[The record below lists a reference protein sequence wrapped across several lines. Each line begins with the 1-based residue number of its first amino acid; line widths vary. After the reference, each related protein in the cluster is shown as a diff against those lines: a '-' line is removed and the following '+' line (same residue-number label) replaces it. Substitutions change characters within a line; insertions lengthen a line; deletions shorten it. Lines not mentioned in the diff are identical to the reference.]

1 MTRTENMLAA
11 RRPPAAAALRAAPG
25 LRAAAALLACAGLLT
40 PALAQDAV
48 DPAAAKAEGKVVW
61 YTSTPIDE
69 AQKIADLFHRE
80 TGIPV
85 ELFRSGGSQI
95 LSRFQQEIAA
105 GRVAVD
111 VLTHS
116 DPAAARAMAKKGLFV
131 PFRPKNFDHIPDA
144 AKAADGSFVGQ
155 RLNMMT
161 HYVRTDKIA
170 PADEPKTWDD
180 LTAPKYKGKLAMADP
195 SFTSLQVSVVA
206 MMSKL
211 RGWGFYEKLRQND
224 VMIVPGNQQV
234 ADLIKRGER
243 LLAVGALD
251 SYAAD
256 LKTAGHPIKTLYP
269 ADGVFVIPSPT
280 SVVKGSAHPNAAR
293 LLAQFMIGDEVQT
306 LFPADGGY
314 SVRVDIQ
321 APQGSPDLKSLNIM
335 AVDDDYVEKEG
346 ARIKKQ
352 FNEIFQ

>member
-1 MTRTENMLAA
+1 MRAPD
-11 RRPPAAAALRAAPG
+11 RRL
-25 LRAAAALLACAGLLT
+25 AAAALLAAAGFLT
-40 PALAQDAV
+40 PALAPTPAMAQDV
-48 DPAAAKAEGKVVW
+48 PDLAAAKAEGKVVW
-61 YTSTPIDE
+61 YTSTPIEE
-69 AQKIADLFHRE
+69 AQKIAALFRTE
-80 TGIPV
+80 TGIAV

-95 LSRFQQEIAA
+95 LSRFQQEIGA

-131 PFRPKNFDHIPDA
+131 PLRPRNFDRVPDA
-144 AKAADGSFVGQ
+144 AKAADGSFIGQ

-161 HYVRTDKIA
+161 HYLRTDKVA

-180 LTAPKYKGKLAMADP
+180 LTAPKYKGRLAMADP
-195 SFTSLQVSVVA
+195 SFTSLQVSVVG

-211 RGWGFYEKLRQND
+211 RGWGFYEKLRLND

-234 ADLIKRGER
+234 SDLLKRSER
-243 LLAVGALD
+243 LIAVGALD

-256 LKTAGHPIKTLYP
+256 LKAAGHPIKTLYP
-269 ADGVFVIPSPT
+269 PDGVFVIPSPT
-280 SVVKGSAHPNAAR
+280 AVVKGSPNPNAAK
-293 LLAQFMIGDEVQT
+293 LFAQFMIGDEVQS

-314 SVRVDIQ
+314 SARIDIK
-321 APQGSPDLKSLNIM
+321 APEGSPGLKSLNII
-335 AVDDDYVEKEG
+335 AVDDDYVEREG
-346 ARIKKQ
+346 ARIKKR

>member
-1 MTRTENMLAA
+1 MLALTRSLVA
-11 RRPPAAAALRAAPG
+11 GLAL
-25 LRAAAALLACAGLLT
+25 AGLLT
-40 PALAQDAV
+40 PAAAQDAV
-48 DPAAAKAEGKVVW
+48 DIAKAKAEGKVVW
-61 YTSTPIDE
+61 YTSTPIEE
-69 AQKIADLFHRE
+69 AQKIAELFRAQ
-80 TGIPV
+80 TGIAV

-95 LSRFQQEIAA
+95 LSRFQQEINA

-131 PFRPKNFDHIPDA
+131 PFRPRNFENIPDA
-144 AKAADGSFVGQ
+144 AKAADGSFIGQ

-161 HYVRTDKIA
+161 HYLRTDKVA

-180 LTAPKYKGKLAMADP
+180 LTGPKYKGMLAMADP
-195 SFTSLQVSVVA
+195 SFTSLQVSVVG

-234 ADLIKRGER
+234 ADLVKRGER
-243 LLAVGALD
+243 VIAVGALD

-256 LKTAGHPIKTLYP
+256 LKTAGHPIRTLYP
-269 ADGVFVIPSPT
+269 SDGVFVIPSPT
-280 SVVKGSAHPNAAR
+280 AVVKGSPDPNAAR
-293 LLAQFMIGDEVQT
+293 LFAQFMIGDEVQN

-314 SVRVDIQ
+314 SARIDMR
-321 APQGSPDLKSLNIM
+321 APQGSPDLNSLNII
-335 AVDDDYVEKEG
+335 AVDDDYVEREG
-346 ARIKKQ
+346 ARIKKR

>member
-1 MTRTENMLAA
+1 MGNMLVPARMLAA
-11 RRPPAAAALRAAPG
+11 AVLFATVP
-25 LRAAAALLACAGLLT
+25 LAVAGL
-40 PALAQDAV
+40 PAPAWAQDAV
-48 DPAAAKAEGKVVW
+48 DVAKAKAEGRVVW
-61 YTSTPIDE
+61 YTSTPVEE
-69 AQKIADLFHRE
+69 AQKIADLFRAQ
-80 TGIPV
+80 TGITV

-95 LSRFQQEIAA
+95 LSRFQQEINA

-131 PFRPKNFDHIPDA
+131 PFRPRNFENIPDA
-144 AKAADGSFVGQ
+144 AKAADGSFIGQ

-161 HYVRTDKIA
+161 HYLRTDKVA

-180 LTAPKYKGKLAMADP
+180 LTAPRYKGKLAMADP
-195 SFTSLQVSVVA
+195 SFTSLQVSVVG
-206 MMSKL
+206 MMSKQ

-234 ADLIKRGER
+234 SDLIKRGER
-243 LLAVGALD
+243 LIAVGALD

-256 LKTAGHPIKTLYP
+256 LKAAGHPIKTLYP
-269 ADGVFVIPSPT
+269 SDGVFVIPSPT
-280 SVVKGSAHPNAAR
+280 SVVKGSPAPAAAK
-293 LLAQFMIGDEVQT
+293 LLAQFMISDEVQSI
-306 LFPADGGY
+306 FPADGGY
-314 SVRVDIQ
+314 SARIDIA
-321 APQGSPDLKSLNIM
+321 APAGSPDLKSLNIV
-335 AVDDDYVEKEG
+335 AVDDDYIEREG

>member
-1 MTRTENMLAA
+1 MVGLKRTLVAGLA
-11 RRPPAAAALRAAPG
+11 L
-25 LRAAAALLACAGLLT
+25 AGLLT
-40 PALAQDAV
+40 SASAQDAV
-48 DPAAAKAEGKVVW
+48 DAVKAKAEGKVVW
-61 YTSTPIDE
+61 YTSTPVEE
-69 AQKIADLFHRE
+69 AQKIADLFRMQ
-80 TGIPV
+80 TGITV

-105 GRVAVD
+105 GRVAAD

-131 PFRPKNFDHIPDA
+131 PFRPKNFENIPDA

-161 HYVRTDKIA
+161 HYLRTDKVA

-195 SFTSLQVSVVA
+195 SFTSLQVSVVG
-206 MMSKL
+206 MMSKQ
-211 RGWGFYEKLRQND
+211 RGWGFYERLRQND

-234 ADLIKRGER
+234 SDLLKRSER
-243 LLAVGALD
+243 LIAVGALD

-256 LKTAGHPIKTLYP
+256 LKAAGHPIKTLYP

-280 SVVKGSAHPNAAR
+280 AVVKGSPDPAAAR
-293 LLAQFMIGDEVQT
+293 LFAQFMISDEVQRI
-306 LFPADGGY
+306 FPADGGY
-314 SVRVDIQ
+314 SARIDIA
-321 APQGSPDLKSLNIM
+321 APQGSPDLKTLHII
-335 AVDDDYVEKEG
+335 AVDDDYVERES